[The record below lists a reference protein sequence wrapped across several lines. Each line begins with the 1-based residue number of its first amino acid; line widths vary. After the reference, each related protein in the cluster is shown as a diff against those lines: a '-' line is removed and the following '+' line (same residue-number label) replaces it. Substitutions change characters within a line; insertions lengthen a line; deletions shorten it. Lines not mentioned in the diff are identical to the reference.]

1 MIFYFSG
8 TGNSR
13 WVAEELAK
21 KINDEARDI
30 MGGNTYQLKE
40 DEVVGIVFP
49 IYAWSPAEPVIDFVK
64 GLAVSGRFV
73 FGIGTCADEAGLAM
87 VQLQKYLPLN
97 STYSIKMPNNY
108 IIASNVE
115 SDEEIKTKLEAAK
128 EQLSVIAEEVKARKS
143 VHRVTKGKMARLKS
157 HIISVG
163 FNKFARTTKP
173 FKVTDAC
180 VGCSACAQSCP
191 AQTIQMIEGKPKW
204 QEKCYQCLKCIHTC
218 PTQAIEYGKGTV
230 GRKRYHLE
238 RYL

>member
-8 TGNSR
+8 TGNSK

-21 KINDEARDI
+21 KTNDQAVDI
-30 MGGNTYQLKE
+30 MSNNQHGFTK
-40 DEVVGIVFP
+40 DEVIGIVFP
-49 IYAWSPAEPVIDFVK
+49 IYAWSPAEPIIDFVK
-64 GLAVSGRFV
+64 TLQPEGRFT

-87 VQLQKYLPLN
+87 EQIQKYLPLN
-97 STYSIKMPNNY
+97 SSYSIKMPNNY

-115 SDEEIKTKLEAAK
+115 NDEEIKTKIKEA
-128 EQLSVIAEEVKARKS
+128 ELQLDVIAEEIKARKNIN
-143 VHRVTKGKMARLKS
+143 RVTKGKLALLKS
-157 HIISVG
+157 NVVSLA

-173 FKVTDAC
+173 FRVTDSC
-180 VGCSACAQSCP
+180 VGCKQCAIDCP
-191 AQTIQMIEGKPKW
+191 AQTIEMVEGKPKW

-218 PTQAIEYGKGTV
+218 PTGATEYGKGTV

>member
-8 TGNSR
+8 TGNSK

-21 KINDEARDI
+21 RINDQAVD
-30 MGGNTYQLKE
+30 MMNT
-40 DEVVGIVFP
+40 DEVDLTKEEVIGIIFP
-49 IYAWSPAEPVIDFVK
+49 IYAWSPAEPAITFAK
-64 GLAVSGRFV
+64 KLHTKEKFT

-87 VQLQKYLPLN
+87 AQIQKHVALN

-108 IIASNVE
+108 IIASDVE
-115 SDEEIKTKLEAAK
+115 SDEVIKGKLKEAKAQLDLIAEEIKTRK
-128 EQLSVIAEEVKARKS
+128 E
-143 VHRVTKGKMARLKS
+143 VHRAHKGKMAKLKS
-157 HIISVG
+157 SVISFG

-180 VGCSACAQSCP
+180 ISCSQCASTCP
-191 AQTIQMIEGKPKW
+191 AQTIQMVEGKPSW
-204 QEKCYQCLKCIHTC
+204 QEKCYQCLKCVHTC

-230 GRKRYHLE
+230 GRQRYHIE

>member
-8 TGNSR
+8 TGNSK

-21 KINDEARDI
+21 KINDKAVDI
-30 MGGNTYQLKE
+30 IGNNPHSLTK

-49 IYAWSPAEPVIDFVK
+49 IYAWSPAEPMIDFVK
-64 GLAVSGRFV
+64 ALQATGKFT

-87 VQLQKYLPLN
+87 EQIQKYLSLN

-115 SDEEIKTKLEAAK
+115 NDEVIKDKIKEAQIQMDLIAK
-128 EQLSVIAEEVKARKS
+128 EIMARKS
-143 VHRVTKGKMARLKS
+143 VNRVTKGKMAMLKS
-157 HIISVG
+157 NVVSFG

-180 VGCSACAQSCP
+180 VGCSQCATSCP
-191 AQTIQMIEGKPKW
+191 AQTIEMIDGKPKW
-204 QEKCYQCLKCIHTC
+204 QEKCYQCLKCIHIC

-230 GRKRYHLE
+230 GRKRYRLE